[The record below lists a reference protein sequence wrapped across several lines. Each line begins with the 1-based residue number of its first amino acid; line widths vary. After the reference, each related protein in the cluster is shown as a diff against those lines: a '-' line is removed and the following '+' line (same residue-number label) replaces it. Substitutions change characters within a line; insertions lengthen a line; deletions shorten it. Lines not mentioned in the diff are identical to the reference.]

1 MAIVV
6 EDGSL
11 DETGANSFIS
21 LADFKAYAAS
31 RGLTLPADATVE
43 SYLVKAADYINSYSD
58 RFIGA
63 LVDRD
68 QPMAWPRD
76 DVVIEGWEWEPNEIP
91 RQVVSLQCALTVEL
105 VNGQDIYNPA
115 SALPVVREKVDVIEV
130 EYTNPGQPA
139 KMSKTRE
146 SQAILRLLLKNSGL
160 SLVLRA

>member
-1 MAIVV
+1 MTIVV

-21 LADFKAYAAS
+21 LADFKSYASA
-31 RGLTLPADATVE
+31 RGLTLPVDATVE
-43 SYLVKAADYINSYSD
+43 SHLVKAADYINSYSD
-58 RFIGA
+58 RFIGS

-68 QPMAWPRD
+68 QPMSWPRD
-76 DVVIEGWEWEPNEIP
+76 NVVIEGWEWEPNEIP
-91 RQVVSLQCALTVEL
+91 RQVISLQCALTVEL

-130 EYTNPGQPA
+130 EYANPGQPA

-146 SQAILRLLLKNSGL
+146 SQAILRLLLKNAGL
-160 SLVLRA
+160 SLVVRA